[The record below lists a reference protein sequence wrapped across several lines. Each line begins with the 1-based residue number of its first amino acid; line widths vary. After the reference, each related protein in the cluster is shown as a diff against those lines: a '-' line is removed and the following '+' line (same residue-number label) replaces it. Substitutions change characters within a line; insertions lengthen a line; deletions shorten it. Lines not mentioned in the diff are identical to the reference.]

1 MCGWPPP
8 TYGPGQAK
16 LIQPLGIIIRD
27 PARQDMPLPR
37 TCRYFEA
44 LKLTQHLEQPALT
57 EHLSSR
63 RYMLPTE
70 QPAHKLRSGH
80 RFNLLAQRCH
90 GKPVNARQQPP
101 FAPFSLTRMRIGEFT
116 SQDGTAGFQ
125 AEQCLFNIRR
135 RKSEKIS
142 ELRCRSWT
150 EMRHPAADRC
160 EKCIVARGGARF
172 DFRQL
177 WFKAGA
183 WKQRSKASY
192 SLGCDP
198 IDATIKPGASGTILP
213 EQSLKVG
220 TPVCKFCVGTAA
232 LIGKIYVGTAALGRP
247 VERSSTVYLHERQ
260 CRRQFRLSVDELVS
274 RDLSRNWLSQ
284 RVLRQ
289 RNQRVQHVVQFIGIA
304 HIRPGFLAHLGN
316 RFRIEFP
323 DLLQH

>member
-1 MCGWPPP
+1 
-8 TYGPGQAK
+8 
-16 LIQPLGIIIRD
+16 
-27 PARQDMPLPR
+27 
-37 TCRYFEA
+37 
-44 LKLTQHLEQPALT
+44 
-57 EHLSSR
+57 
-63 RYMLPTE
+63 
-70 QPAHKLRSGH
+70 
-80 RFNLLAQRCH
+80 
-90 GKPVNARQQPP
+90 
-101 FAPFSLTRMRIGEFT
+101 MRIGEFT

-220 TPVCKFCVGTAA
+220 TPVCKICVETAA
-232 LIGKIYVGTAALGRP
+232 PILQTDRKSTRLN
-247 VERSSTVYLHERQ
+247 SS
-260 CRRQFRLSVDELVS
+260 
-274 RDLSRNWLSQ
+274 
-284 RVLRQ
+284 
-289 RNQRVQHVVQFIGIA
+289 
-304 HIRPGFLAHLGN
+304 HITISYAVFCLKKKKKHRYKNTN
-316 RFRIEFP
+316 RHKNKSTSN
-323 DLLQH
+323 L

>member
-1 MCGWPPP
+1 
-8 TYGPGQAK
+8 
-16 LIQPLGIIIRD
+16 
-27 PARQDMPLPR
+27 
-37 TCRYFEA
+37 
-44 LKLTQHLEQPALT
+44 
-57 EHLSSR
+57 
-63 RYMLPTE
+63 
-70 QPAHKLRSGH
+70 
-80 RFNLLAQRCH
+80 
-90 GKPVNARQQPP
+90 
-101 FAPFSLTRMRIGEFT
+101 
-116 SQDGTAGFQ
+116 
-125 AEQCLFNIRR
+125 
-135 RKSEKIS
+135 
-142 ELRCRSWT
+142 
-150 EMRHPAADRC
+150 
-160 EKCIVARGGARF
+160 RGSARF

-220 TPVCKFCVGTAA
+220 TPVC
-232 LIGKIYVGTAALGRP
+232 KIYVGTAALGRP

-289 RNQRVQHVVQFIGIA
+289 RNQCVQHVMQFIGIA
-304 HIRPGFLAHLGN
+304 HIRPGFLAHLCN

-323 DLLQH
+323 DFLYTDSGKIRRISTARARRSSRGASSR

>member
-1 MCGWPPP
+1 
-8 TYGPGQAK
+8 
-16 LIQPLGIIIRD
+16 
-27 PARQDMPLPR
+27 MPLPR

-116 SQDGTAGFQ
+116 SQDCTAGFQ

-142 ELRCRSWT
+142 KLRCRSWT
-150 EMRHPAADRC
+150 EMRHPAADHCQNR
-160 EKCIVARGGARF
+160 IVAKRGARF

-213 EQSLKVG
+213 EQSLKVA
-220 TPVCKFCVGTAA
+220 TPICKICVE
-232 LIGKIYVGTAALGRP
+232 TAALGCP
-247 VERSSTVYLHERQ
+247 VGRSSTVYLHERQ

-289 RNQRVQHVVQFIGIA
+289 RNQCVQHVMQFIGIA
-304 HIRPGFLAHLGN
+304 HVRPSFLAHLRN

-323 DLLQH
+323 DFL